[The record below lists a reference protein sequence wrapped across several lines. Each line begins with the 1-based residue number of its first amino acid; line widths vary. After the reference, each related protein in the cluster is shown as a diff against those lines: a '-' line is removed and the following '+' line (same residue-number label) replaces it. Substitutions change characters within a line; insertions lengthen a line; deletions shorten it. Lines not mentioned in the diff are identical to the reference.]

1 MENGYFV
8 RGKRAKEGAYDTIDN
23 KTKFALSDDDFEEF
37 EEWVE
42 YTHEEWAEGRVAELK
57 HLLSETDYVAAKI
70 AEGVATREEYESVLS
85 QRQRWRDEINELLI
99 ESNS

>member
-8 RGKRAKEGAYDTIDN
+8 RGKRAKEGVYETIDN
-23 KTKFALSDDDFEEF
+23 VTKFALTDDDYEEF

-42 YTHEEWAEGRVAELK
+42 YTRKDWAERRIAELK
-57 HLLSETDYVAAKI
+57 SLLFKTDYVAAKI

-85 QRQRWRDEINELLI
+85 QRQRWRDEINELLP
-99 ESNS
+99 ESNG